1 MVIVIVA
8 IVLIALVVGALVL
21 ARQRR
26 SQQLQEGFG
35 PEYERTVSERGD
47 RKQGEAELLERRKR
61 HDRFEIR
68 DLDPAAR
75 DRYADRWRSAQ
86 RRFVD
91 EPGPAV
97 GEADALVMEVMR
109 DRGYPVADEFEQ
121 RAADVSVD
129 HPQVVEHYRAAH
141 HISGRAT
148 TSEASTEDLRQA
160 MVHFR
165 ALFVELLGDAA
176 EPADRDTA
184 PSRDTAAG
192 GPRTTRTENVRE
204 MR

>member
-47 RKQGEAELLERRKR
+47 RKQAEAELLERRKR

-68 DLDPAAR
+68 ELDAAAR

-91 EPGPAV
+91 QPGPAV

-129 HPQVVEHYRAAH
+129 HPEVVEHYRAAH
-141 HISGRAT
+141 EISGRAT
-148 TSEASTEDLRQA
+148 TGEASTEDLRQA

-165 ALFVELLGDAA
+165 GLFVELLGDTA
-176 EPADRDTA
+176 ETGDRADRDA
-184 PSRDTAAG
+184 EA
-192 GPRTTRTENVRE
+192 PRTTRNENVRE

>member
-8 IVLIALVVGALVL
+8 VVLIALVVGALVL

-47 RKQGEAELLERRKR
+47 RKEAEAELLERRKR

-68 DLDPAAR
+68 ELDAATR

-91 EPGPAV
+91 QPGPAV

-129 HPQVVEHYRAAH
+129 HPEVVEHYRAAH
-141 HISGRAT
+141 EISGRAT
-148 TSEASTEDLRQA
+148 TGEASTEDLRQA

-165 ALFVELLGDAA
+165 SLFVELLGDAA
-176 EPADRDTA
+176 ETGDRADRDA
-184 PSRDTAAG
+184 EA
-192 GPRTTRTENVRE
+192 PRTTRNENVRE

>member
-35 PEYERTVSERGD
+35 SEYDRTLEERGGD
-47 RKQGEAELLERRKR
+47 RKEAEAELDERRQR
-61 HDRFEIR
+61 REQFEVR
-68 DLDPAAR
+68 ELEPAAR
-75 DRYADRWRSAQ
+75 DRYAERWRTAQ

-91 EPGPAV
+91 QPGPAV

-109 DRGYPVADEFEQ
+109 DRGYPVAEEFDQ

-129 HPQVVEHYRAAH
+129 HPEVVEHYRAAH
-141 HISGRAT
+141 TISGRAT
-148 TSEASTEDLRQA
+148 TGEANTEDLRQA
-160 MVHFR
+160 MVHYR
-165 ALFVELLGDAA
+165 ALFDELL
-176 EPADRDTA
+176 ER
-184 PSRDTAAG
+184 PSREE
-192 GPRTTRTENVRE
+192 TRSIEEVS
-204 MR
+204 

>member
-47 RKQGEAELLERRKR
+47 RKQAEAELLERRKR

-68 DLDPAAR
+68 ELDPAAR

-91 EPGPAV
+91 EPAPAV

-109 DRGYPVADEFEQ
+109 ERGYPVADEFEQ

-141 HISGRAT
+141 DISGRAT
-148 TSEASTEDLRQA
+148 TGEASTEDLRQA

-165 ALFVELLGDAA
+165 ALFVELLGDDADSGDR
-176 EPADRDTA
+176 PARDA
-184 PSRDTAAG
+184 DA
-192 GPRTTRTENVRE
+192 PRTTRNENVRE

>member
-8 IVLIALVVGALVL
+8 VVLIALVVGALVL

-47 RKQGEAELLERRKR
+47 RKEAEAELLERRKR

-68 DLDPAAR
+68 ELDAAAR

-91 EPGPAV
+91 QPGPAV

-129 HPQVVEHYRAAH
+129 HPEVVEHYRAAH
-141 HISGRAT
+141 EISGRAT
-148 TSEASTEDLRQA
+148 TGEASTEDLRQA

-165 ALFVELLGDAA
+165 SLFVELLGDAA
-176 EPADRDTA
+176 ESGDRADRDA
-184 PSRDTAAG
+184 EA
-192 GPRTTRTENVRE
+192 PRTTRNENVRE

>member
-47 RKQGEAELLERRKR
+47 RKQAEAELLERRKR
-61 HDRFEIR
+61 HDSFEIR
-68 DLDPAAR
+68 ELDPAAR

-91 EPGPAV
+91 QPGPAV

-109 DRGYPVADEFEQ
+109 DRGYPVEDEFEQ

-141 HISGRAT
+141 DISGRAT
-148 TSEASTEDLRQA
+148 AGEASTEDLRQA

-165 ALFVELLGDAA
+165 GLFVELLGDAA
-176 EPADRDTA
+176 EPADRGADRNA
-184 PSRDTAAG
+184 DE
-192 GPRTTRTENVRE
+192 PRSTRTENVRE
-204 MR
+204 MS

>member
-47 RKQGEAELLERRKR
+47 RKEAEAELLERRKR

-68 DLDPAAR
+68 ELDAAAR

-91 EPGPAV
+91 QPGPAV

-129 HPQVVEHYRAAH
+129 HPEVVEHYRAAH
-141 HISGRAT
+141 EISGRAT
-148 TSEASTEDLRQA
+148 TGEASTEDLRQA

-165 ALFVELLGDAA
+165 GLFVELLGDAA
-176 EPADRDTA
+176 ETGDRADRDA
-184 PSRDTAAG
+184 DA
-192 GPRTTRTENVRE
+192 PRTTRNENVRE

>member
-8 IVLIALVVGALVL
+8 IVLIALVVGALIL

-35 PEYERTVSERGD
+35 PEYERTVEERGGD
-47 RKQGEAELLERRKR
+47 RRQAEAELLERRKR

-68 DLDPAAR
+68 ELDAATR

-91 EPGPAV
+91 QPGPAV

-129 HPQVVEHYRAAH
+129 HPEVVEHYRAAH
-141 HISGRAT
+141 EISGRAT
-148 TSEASTEDLRQA
+148 TGEASTEDLRQA

-165 ALFVELLGDAA
+165 GLFVELLGDAA
-176 EPADRDTA
+176 ETGDRADRDA
-184 PSRDTAAG
+184 EA
-192 GPRTTRTENVRE
+192 PRTTRNENVRE

>member
-47 RKQGEAELLERRKR
+47 RKQAEAELLERRKR

-129 HPQVVEHYRAAH
+129 HPQVV
-141 HISGRAT
+141 
-148 TSEASTEDLRQA
+148 D
-160 MVHFR
+160 
-165 ALFVELLGDAA
+165 DAG
-176 EPADRDTA
+176 PADRDTA

-192 GPRTTRTENVRE
+192 EPRTTRTENVRE